1 MKKLIFFVTTGT
13 LFATLFSGCGNS
25 RIQNTESAPT
35 AATVTTETQTS
46 TTATKAKTT
55 VVVTT
60 TAVISG
66 SKSTPKNTQ
75 SQSTSVTTV
84 DTAGGADEP
93 KIAIEPKIEQSEDTV
108 EVRLGSGDGNSI
120 PAVIDPSMNQEQ
132 PANNSSE
139 SIDYN
144 QDIYDKIGVKVTLTG
159 SNEEQ
164 ARQYYEAC
172 KAAYPSLP
180 WACNGT
186 WAGINVTSLE
196 ESSGFDAWAE
206 GVTDESVDAII
217 NEKLAGRNYRDLSIE
232 ELADIM
238 PYVSRGTTFGCE
250 IGMYFDEL
258 TSRDFNFGGYHI
270 LQ

>member
-93 KIAIEPKIEQSEDTV
+93 KIVIEPKIEQSTEGDNEELNVVENWVVTGEDP
-108 EVRLGSGDGNSI
+108 ELEERLRQ
-120 PAVIDPSMNQEQ
+120 QEE
-132 PANNSSE
+132 NR
-139 SIDYN
+139 IDYN

-180 WACNGT
+180 WYYTGIS
-186 WAGINVTSLE
+186 AGVDVWSMTHEEVDALINERLAGRDYHDLSLE
-196 ESSGFDAWAE
+196 ELYSLLDLTGP
-206 GVTDESVDAII
+206 TDFGMEILGYF
-217 NEKLAGRNYRDLSIE
+217 NDLT
-232 ELADIM
+232 
-238 PYVSRGTTFGCE
+238 G
-250 IGMYFDEL
+250 
-258 TSRDFNFGGYHI
+258 RDFNFGGYHI

>member
-35 AATVTTETQTS
+35 VATVTTETQTS

-93 KIAIEPKIEQSEDTV
+93 KIVIEPKIEQSTE
-108 EVRLGSGDGNSI
+108 DGNEELNI
-120 PAVIDPSMNQEQ
+120 VENWVVTGEDPSMNQEQ
-132 PANNSSE
+132 PTDNSSE

-180 WACNGT
+180 WYNNGNS
-186 WAGINVTSLE
+186 AGVNVTSLE

-217 NEKLAGRNYRDLSIE
+217 NEKLAGRDYHDLNIE

-258 TSRDFNFGGYHI
+258 THRDFNFGGYHI

>member
-93 KIAIEPKIEQSEDTV
+93 KIAIEPKIEQSEDTI

-132 PANNSSE
+132 PIDNSSE
-139 SIDYN
+139 SFDYN
-144 QDIYDKIGVKVTLTG
+144 QDIYEKIGVKVTLTG

-180 WACNGT
+180 WVNDGV
-186 WAGINVTSLE
+186 WAGVDVWSMSEEEVDSMINERLAGRDYHDLSLE
-196 ESSGFDAWAE
+196 ELYSLQEITERTMLG
-206 GVTDESVDAII
+206 
-217 NEKLAGRNYRDLSIE
+217 NEIYGYFNDLT
-232 ELADIM
+232 
-238 PYVSRGTTFGCE
+238 G
-250 IGMYFDEL
+250 
-258 TSRDFNFGGYHI
+258 RDFNFGGYHI